1 METAWKYAR
10 ILRGSMRAYY
20 SRSCEEK
27 IKIRFLPVSSTTLR
41 KSIEEFVI
49 LGAAPR
55 SAHLSNL
62 ITDRVLPTKLPLSS
76 RYLLSISRFRGNL
89 EAGSKLV
96 ERIGHEEELE
106 NIRTFRSE
114 GRRLDEP
121 KILFTSFN
129 TSSAPCNLLRNRDRP
144 PVSFPLAL
152 RARACDI
159 SLIQWTSKVWAG
171 VSFPEK
177 RNDIEPMKSESWNIS
192 PVFVRN
198 WDEVGEARRYF
209 SFWQPEYLTNFLT
222 TRVRMRLALS
232 WLIVFLA
239 RCVCTMFIG
248 IYRTNKVIEGKKA

>member
-1 METAWKYAR
+1 
-10 ILRGSMRAYY
+10 MRAYY

-49 LGAAPR
+49 LGAAAR

-62 ITDRVLPTKLPLSS
+62 ITDRVLPTNPPPPLLS
-76 RYLLSISRFRGNL
+76 RYLLSISRFRGGL

-129 TSSAPCNLLRNRDRP
+129 TPSAPCNLLRNRDRP

-159 SLIQWTSKVWAG
+159 SLIQ
-171 VSFPEK
+171 
-177 RNDIEPMKSESWNIS
+177 
-192 PVFVRN
+192 
-198 WDEVGEARRYF
+198 
-209 SFWQPEYLTNFLT
+209 
-222 TRVRMRLALS
+222 
-232 WLIVFLA
+232 
-239 RCVCTMFIG
+239 
-248 IYRTNKVIEGKKA
+248 